1 MAKLPIYKVVL
12 SDDDEGMDFNAF
24 VDYPAHS
31 KAFHLFDGQKPLKQL
46 FSDDEK
52 RIVTGVA
59 IATNLPIYRREEGY
73 GEYYLYF
80 DADTVKAMAQR
91 MFEKGYMHRVNE
103 MHESNKQVKG
113 VTLIESYFIDYKRG
127 VTPPNAFKDQNL
139 QDGTWIV
146 SYKVDDERTWQ
157 KLKSGVFQ
165 GFSIEAWFSLEKA
178 NFKNQNRTQMKK
190 SVWENLK
197 AAFSAVVEAEETPST
212 FGEATTTDG
221 NAIKWEGEL
230 TEGTVVYL
238 VGEEEILAPEGV
250 HAVLNE
256 DGSTTVITLDANAVV
271 TAIETVSAE
280 EEVAI
285 EEVVEDMA
293 NTIGEMKKQF
303 AAMAAKVKTL
313 EAENVELK
321 KHFDKTPSKPKT
333 EKQPTWKNF
342 SK

>member
-1 MAKLPIYKVVL
+1 
-12 SDDDEGMDFNAF
+12 
-24 VDYPAHS
+24 
-31 KAFHLFDGQKPLKQL
+31 
-46 FSDDEK
+46 
-52 RIVTGVA
+52 
-59 IATNLPIYRREEGY
+59 
-73 GEYYLYF
+73 
-80 DADTVKAMAQR
+80 
-91 MFEKGYMHRVNE
+91 
-103 MHESNKQVKG
+103 
-113 VTLIESYFIDYKRG
+113 
-127 VTPPNAFKDQNL
+127 L

-230 TEGTVVYL
+230 TEELTVVYL
-238 VGEEEILAPEGV
+238 VGEDEILAPEGV
-250 HAVLNE
+250 HAILNE

-271 TAIETVSAE
+271 TAIETVSAD

-303 AAMAAKVKTL
+303 AAMKAAKV
-313 EAENVELK
+313 
-321 KHFDKTPSKPKT
+321 
-333 EKQPTWKNF
+333 QNF
-342 SK
+342 GSRKC